1 MVVVGGIFSAYLE
14 AILRHLVHAPDIPND
29 ERLRSDGISS
39 AELSERSD
47 PVLYNIIV
55 VLYNDG
61 VTTMKVSEAR
71 EKLAEVIDA
80 AQSEAVVLERY
91 GQPAAV
97 LVSMERYEELLDA
110 FEEAEDV
117 AAFDAAMA
125 EEGENI
131 PWEQVKADLGWS

>member
-1 MVVVGGIFSAYLE
+1 LYKTTK
-14 AILRHLVHAPDIPND
+14 
-29 ERLRSDGISS
+29 
-39 AELSERSD
+39 
-47 PVLYNIIV
+47 VLYAS
-55 VLYNDG
+55 G
-61 VTTMKVSEAR
+61 MTRMKVSEAR

-125 EEGENI
+125 EEGNSI
-131 PWEQVKADLGWS
+131 PWDQVKADLGWS

>member
-1 MVVVGGIFSAYLE
+1 MVT
-14 AILRHLVHAPDIPND
+14 
-29 ERLRSDGISS
+29 ERARGSFDCHVNRRYRLGVMRSQPAAASGP
-39 AELSERSD
+39 ARAQNLSERSKQSCTNTARI
-47 PVLYNIIV
+47 LYNK
-55 VLYNDG
+55 G

-71 EKLAEVIDA
+71 EKLAAVIDA

-110 FEEAEDV
+110 FEEVEDV